1 MSAVLY
7 TSGDLVSFPF
17 GMDTKEQKPSQYLG
31 SLERE
36 AKELDIV
43 MNFLTQ
49 EEKKPAV
56 ELIAKSGMEFV
67 KTSKGFSF
75 PGATE
80 ENVKPLCSI

>member
-1 MSAVLY
+1 
-7 TSGDLVSFPF
+7 
-17 GMDTKEQKPSQYLG
+17 MDTKEQKPSQCLG
-31 SLERE
+31 SLERG

-43 MNFLTQ
+43 INFVIIEAGYLNE

-56 ELIAKSGMEFV
+56 DLIAKNGMGFV